1 VEARKGIRR
10 QRGEEEGNPDTW
22 ARCVN
27 NGRERQVARARE
39 LCQQRSLGS
48 AQSGMRGKD
57 EWAARREM
65 VMGERWA
72 AGLHWTKA
80 EKRKI
85 FLFFFFSQHFPK
97 DFESS
102 FEFE

>member
-1 VEARKGIRR
+1 
-10 QRGEEEGNPDTW
+10 
-22 ARCVN
+22 
-27 NGRERQVARARE
+27 VARARE

-72 AGLHWTKA
+72 AGLHWPKA